1 MCRVSSRTG
10 DLTLH
15 SDTRWSEAS
24 GRSYMEANWQT
35 QDQSVLSIRRNC
47 GTLAP
52 GCQPVSSLC
61 VCVCD
66 ADSECVCWSVA
77 FNDTVLADYNRHEG
91 RSCVG
96 KKVQWCV
103 HCHSLCAGFEGICCP
118 CVTCRPV
125 NEASGS
131 TFTLWST
138 WQSILV
144 LSDVQLKTHCCC
156 KKKSTSEKPESIK
169 FGSYDSKLILTIN
182 LLR

>member
-1 MCRVSSRTG
+1 MSPGLSVGVTADSFSPLKTLHVSLFRLKTACLMCRVSSRTG

-96 KKVQWCV
+96 EKSAVMRSLSQLVCGIWR
-103 HCHSLCAGFEGICCP
+103 HLLSLCHLQAC
-118 CVTCRPV
+118 
-125 NEASGS
+125 
-131 TFTLWST
+131 
-138 WQSILV
+138 
-144 LSDVQLKTHCCC
+144 
-156 KKKSTSEKPESIK
+156 
-169 FGSYDSKLILTIN
+169 
-182 LLR
+182 